1 MELKFKKELLANALQ
16 VVGGVVPARTP
27 KDILKNC
34 KLVIENGTATLMGT
48 DTEIGMRHMI
58 AEVETGS
65 SGEVLLPTQRLV
77 SILREVGSSEI
88 MLNVKDDLLEVVAGQ
103 SEFRL
108 PVEDPREFPDVA
120 PFSAENCYAVSG
132 HALKTAIKR
141 VIFAADDESTRYAL
155 GGIYLELS
163 SNGVVLAATDSRRL
177 AVMEIPGSVR
187 GVMPEKQSVVIPRK
201 AMSLLERS
209 IDNEESEI
217 LIAPGDHDAVF
228 MSGPSMIYT
237 RLVEGRF
244 PNFRDVL
251 PSNLPIRIDLLA
263 GPFHN
268 VVRQSQIVTSD
279 ESRGVDFVFS
289 EGAVTLK
296 SRAADVGESKVEMPV
311 DYHGERLAIMFDPR
325 FVSEFLRVLDAE
337 SSVQLGLIGG
347 EEPAVFSSGEDY
359 KYVIMPLARD
369 H

>member
-1 MELKFKKELLANALQ
+1 
-16 VVGGVVPARTP
+16 
-27 KDILKNC
+27 
-34 KLVIENGTATLMGT
+34 
-48 DTEIGMRHMI
+48 
-58 AEVETGS
+58 
-65 SGEVLLPTQRLV
+65 
-77 SILREVGSSEI
+77 
-88 MLNVKDDLLEVVAGQ
+88 
-103 SEFRL
+103 
-108 PVEDPREFPDVA
+108 
-120 PFSAENCYAVSG
+120 
-132 HALKTAIKR
+132 
-141 VIFAADDESTRYAL
+141 
-155 GGIYLELS
+155 
-163 SNGVVLAATDSRRL
+163 
-177 AVMEIPGSVR
+177 
-187 GVMPEKQSVVIPRK
+187 
-201 AMSLLERS
+201 
-209 IDNEESEI
+209 
-217 LIAPGDHDAVF
+217 
-228 MSGPSMIYT
+228 MIYT

-337 SSVQLGLIGG
+337 SSVQLSLIGG